1 MNLSEHFTLD
11 EMTRSDWAIRHD
23 VDNAAPVDVQLNL
36 RRLCDVV
43 LEPMRAMLGR
53 PIIVSSGYR
62 SMRVNIGVGG
72 AVSSAHLTGRAADIN
87 AVGMSASAL
96 ANWIRKHDFPVDK
109 CIDEF
114 GRWVHVQIAEGSDK
128 PRGQYLVARKVE
140 GKTVYE
146 VMA

>member
-1 MNLSEHFTLD
+1 MNLSEHFTLA

-23 VDNAAPVDVQLNL
+23 VDNTAPVEVQLNL
-36 RRLCDVV
+36 RRLCDTA
-43 LEPMRAMLGR
+43 LEPMRALLGR

-72 AVSSAHLTGRAADIN
+72 AAGSAHLDGRAADIN
-87 AVGMSASAL
+87 AVGMSSTDL
-96 ANWIRKHDFPVDK
+96 ANWIRKHDFPIDK

-114 GRWVHVQIAEGSDK
+114 GRWVHVQIAAGSSK
-128 PRGQYLVARKVE
+128 PRGQYLVARKVN